1 MLGFNLWAGGQ
12 ITLIKP
18 QLYWTNKNRFAAIS
32 ACITAEWT
40 LFVQEDLL
48 LLEMRVKVEVEV
60 KAEGKTCQTNYV
72 NTFSTIIFPSAAA
85 VVTTQILFLDFPL
98 KDRLVFV
105 S

>member
-18 QLYWTNKNRFAAIS
+18 QLYWTNKNRSAAIS

-60 KAEGKTCQTNYV
+60 KAEEKTRWTNYV
-72 NTFSTIIFPSAAA
+72 NTFSTITIPSAAA
-85 VVTTQILFLDFPL
+85 VVHITTQILLLDFH
-98 KDRLVFV
+98 
-105 S
+105 

>member
-18 QLYWTNKNRFAAIS
+18 QTNKNRSAAIS

-60 KAEGKTCQTNYV
+60 KAEEKTRRTNYV
-72 NTFSTIIFPSAAA
+72 NTFSTITIPSAAA
-85 VVTTQILFLDFPL
+85 VVHITTQILLLDFH
-98 KDRLVFV
+98 
-105 S
+105 